1 VNSTQ
6 AIVDRETTAAP
17 RRMQGNS
24 KLRAG
29 AEAGAEA
36 EAEAGV
42 GLRPPAKRC
51 VLFDHALL
59 PRPEGSRGLAAG
71 CEGLAVL
78 LSVSGLLPPYEENRT
93 ESGLSRS
100 LDGRRVA
107 TGQ

>member
-1 VNSTQ
+1 MNSTQ

-29 AEAGAEA
+29 AKAGA

-78 LSVSGLLPPYEENRT
+78 LSVSGLPPSTKRT
-93 ESGLSRS
+93 APNQG
-100 LDGRRVA
+100 
-107 TGQ
+107 